1 MTPSF
6 RAFTFDH
13 LPAGEAV
20 AAMTLD
26 SGAGVTATILA
37 YGATLQAL
45 TLPDRQGQVAD
56 IVLGHDTIGPYVER
70 PFFLGV
76 TVGRFAN
83 RIARGRFTL
92 DGIDHQVSLNDG
104 VHSLHGGRQG
114 FDKRLWTLHAPVVDP
129 DGVSV
134 RLWRRS
140 PDGEEGY
147 PGNLD
152 VAVTYRLGRYMG
164 RDNVLA
170 VAYEATTDRPT
181 VVSLTNHALYNLR
194 GGGSALDAE
203 LTLHADDFTPI
214 DEGLI
219 PTGERRAVAG
229 TPFDFRHPR
238 RLDADVRDASDAQ
251 IRVAR
256 GYDHNFALRGG
267 VTADPRPV
275 ARLHD
280 RASGRGVE
288 IATTLP
294 GLQLYTG
301 NFFDGTLI
309 GKGGRAYRQGD
320 GIALETQHF
329 PDAPNRPT
337 FPSARLNPGEVYRH
351 TSLYRLFVD

>member
-13 LPAGEAV
+13 LPNGQAV
-20 AAMTLD
+20 AAVTLD

-45 TLPDRQGQVAD
+45 TLADRQGMAAD
-56 IVLGHDTIGPYVER
+56 IVLGHDSLAPYLEQ

-83 RIARGRFTL
+83 RINRGRFTL
-92 DGIDHQVSLNDG
+92 DGVDYQVGLNDG
-104 VHSLHGGRQG
+104 AHSLHGGRQG
-114 FDKRLWTLHAPVVDP
+114 FDKHLWTLHEPVADAE
-129 DGVSV
+129 GASV
-134 RLWRRS
+134 RLSRRS
-140 PDGEEGY
+140 PHEEEGY

-152 VAVTYRLGRYMG
+152 VAVTYRLG

-194 GGGSALDAE
+194 GGGPALEAE
-203 LTLHADDFTPI
+203 LTVEADDFTPI
-214 DEGLI
+214 DGGLI
-219 PTGERRAVAG
+219 PIGERRAVAG
-229 TPFDFRHPR
+229 TPFDFRNPR
-238 RLDADVRDASDAQ
+238 RLDADVRDANDAQ
-251 IRVAR
+251 IRIGR

-267 VTADPRPV
+267 VTREPRPV
-275 ARLHD
+275 ARLYD
-280 RASGRGVE
+280 RLSGRGVE
-288 IATTLP
+288 ISTTKP

>member
-1 MTPSF
+1 MTPTF

-13 LPAGEAV
+13 LPDGRAV
-20 AAMTLD
+20 PAVVLD
-26 SGAGVTATILA
+26 SGAGVTATVLA
-37 YGATLQAL
+37 FGATLQAL
-45 TLPDRQGQVAD
+45 TLAGRDGAIAD
-56 IVLGHDTIGPYVER
+56 IVLGHDTIAPYVEQ

-83 RIARGRFTL
+83 RIHRGRFAL
-92 DGIDHQVSLNDG
+92 DGREYQISLNDG
-104 VHSLHGGRQG
+104 GNALHGGTNG
-114 FDKRLWTLHAPVVDP
+114 FDKHLWTLGAPVADA

-134 RLWRRS
+134 LFSRLS
-140 PDGEEGY
+140 PDGEAGF
-147 PGNLD
+147 PGNLE
-152 VAVTYRLGRYMG
+152 VAVTYRLR
-164 RDNVLA
+164 RDNVLSID
-170 VAYEATTDRPT
+170 YEATTDRPT

-194 GGGSALDAE
+194 GGGNALEAE
-203 LTLHADDFTPI
+203 LTIEADDITPI
-214 DEGLI
+214 NALLI
-219 PTGERRAVAG
+219 PTGERQAVAG
-229 TPFDFRHPR
+229 TPFDFRRPR
-238 RLDADVRDASDAQ
+238 RLDDGVRDMTDAQ
-251 IRVAR
+251 IRLGR

-267 VTADPRPV
+267 VTVTPRFV

-280 RASGRGVE
+280 RQSGRGVD
-288 IATTLP
+288 IATTKP

-337 FPSARLNPGEVYRH
+337 FPSARLDPGQLYRH